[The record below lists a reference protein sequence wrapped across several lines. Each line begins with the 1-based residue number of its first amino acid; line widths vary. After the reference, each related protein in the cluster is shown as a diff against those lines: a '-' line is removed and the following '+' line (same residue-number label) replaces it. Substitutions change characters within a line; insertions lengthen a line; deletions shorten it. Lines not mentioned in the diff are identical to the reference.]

1 MKQFGWKH
9 LIWSLAVGI
18 AIGLA
23 LGLHL
28 PRWRL
33 MHGHRGGDQTS
44 HMVDR
49 FSRDLKLTAE
59 QRTKLTAILENTHKR
74 IVSLHKEEGTKF
86 EAIRKETS
94 RAIERILT
102 PEQAKRFHEMEKRRE
117 AHRRGPGA
125 KAGCPGPGPEP
136 GPEAQGR

>member
-9 LIWSLAVGI
+9 LVWALAVGV
-18 AIGLA
+18 AAGLA

-28 PRWRL
+28 PRWGLLRP
-33 MHGHRGGDQTS
+33 HRGGDPTARL
-44 HMVDR
+44 VDR

-74 IVSLHKEEGTKF
+74 IVGLHREEGAKF

-94 RAIERILT
+94 RRIEKILT
-102 PEQAKRFHEMEKRRE
+102 PDQAKRFHELEKRWE
-117 AHRRGPGA
+117 ARHRGPRPE
-125 KAGCPGPGPEP
+125 AGDPEP
-136 GPEAQGR
+136 GPEAPPR